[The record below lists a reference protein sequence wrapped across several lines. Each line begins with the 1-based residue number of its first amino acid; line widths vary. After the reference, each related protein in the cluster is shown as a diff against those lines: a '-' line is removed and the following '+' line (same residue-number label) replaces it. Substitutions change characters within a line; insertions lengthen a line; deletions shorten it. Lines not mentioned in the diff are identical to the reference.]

1 MSVRIGPLSIMS
13 ILNEP
18 ILIFISHKRWPKYDK
33 HPFRKRVG
41 ACPVYVGQTQR
52 NKRFKSYPTKTLTK
66 IETYRIQRSISLVP
80 VLCKHAHSS
89 PNGQERDVNSYGR
102 VLGSSWSF
110 YPVSL
115 PHRRQVNAEHAALVT
130 SSPSCEC
137 YITYSLISP
146 NIGGLCS
153 TAQNSLGQTSTSP
166 AL

>member
-102 VLGSSWSF
+102 VLGSSWLSF
-110 YPVSL
+110 IPRILASSKTSTCRTRGPWY
-115 PHRRQVNAEHAALVT
+115 EFALVWVLHNVQLNF
-130 SSPSCEC
+130 PK
-137 YITYSLISP
+137 YWR
-146 NIGGLCS
+146 
-153 TAQNSLGQTSTSP
+153 
-166 AL
+166 ALLQLKIR